1 MTRDE
6 LKAKGYLLPNGKLD
20 RSNPT
25 IGPVNTDVVAH
36 ISSDKD
42 IMDVS
47 ATYTCNGTTEVYD
60 FNYPNTSWGYI
71 DFTSQRV
78 TVHFIDSSLVG
89 DVEVTLNITAPNG
102 QSTPVTLML
111 KDGVI
116 DKFEPYVLVED
127 IEEVKRSGYDVPYA
141 VTLHIRP
148 TEEAY
153 CTNYGPLGELYYD
166 DLVQPHL
173 LKVTLKDDSPLTLFF
188 VDRAGNQGKLELPD
202 NYFGPTIPYFDFKA
216 PTIHVDVPDNANAT
230 NSAVSV
236 TVTANEKC
244 TLSCDNSSVT
254 CGALTL
260 QGTDSDGNEIWTGTV
275 SASGNGTFRVYAT
288 DEAGNTTSEVFT
300 VYNVDKTLPLIG
312 FATSTVNLRQDSE
325 ASELT
330 KLLDKGVTTWDN
342 VGLQEG
348 TLAYDISGVL
358 LDTVGVYPVTYT
370 VQDSAGNVGQSV
382 RYVRVVDKNQPII
395 TVDGI
400 LTEDNGTTSL
410 KVGNHTLYVNGLKA
424 DNEPYS
430 LKLVKGIWSSG
441 QMKRATKCI
450 SVGEDGSFT
459 VDTAGFYTVY
469 IVTQSRQTYRT
480 LLYVE
485 N

>member
-1 MTRDE
+1 MTNRQIIDNR
-6 LKAKGYLLPNGKLD
+6 AQYLMSIGKIK
-20 RSNPT
+20 PT
-25 IGPVNTDVVAH
+25 GRT
-36 ISSDKD
+36 
-42 IMDVS
+42 
-47 ATYTCNGTTEVYD
+47 
-60 FNYPNTSWGYI
+60 
-71 DFTSQRV
+71 FTAV
-78 TVHFIDSSLVG
+78 DS
-89 DVEVTLNITAPNG
+89 E
-102 QSTPVTLML
+102 
-111 KDGVI
+111 
-116 DKFEPYVLVED
+116 
-127 IEEVKRSGYDVPYA
+127 
-141 VTLHIRP
+141 
-148 TEEAY
+148 
-153 CTNYGPLGELYYD
+153 
-166 DLVQPHL
+166 
-173 LKVTLKDDSPLTLFF
+173 
-188 VDRAGNQGKLELPD
+188 
-202 NYFGPTIPYFDFKA
+202 
-216 PTIHVDVPDNANAT
+216 
-230 NSAVSV
+230 
-236 TVTANEKC
+236 
-244 TLSCDNSSVT
+244 
-254 CGALTL
+254 
-260 QGTDSDGNEIWTGTV
+260 GNEIWTGTV

-312 FATSTVNLRQDSE
+312 FDTSTVNLRQDSE

-400 LTEDNGTTSL
+400 LTEENGTTSL

-459 VDTAGFYTVY
+459 VDTVGFYTVY